1 MTIADYDRLPSKRVA
16 VDGGEMFT
24 VDVGHGPAVVLVHG
38 SPVSSLE
45 FRAVIG
51 RLRPR
56 FRVVAPDLLSF
67 GQSAGPAEGAGFTE
81 QARAL
86 RGLLDALSLD
96 RFHFVGHDWGGP
108 IGLAAAAE
116 KPGQVDRVVLI
127 NTSIL
132 RDFEPPLAWRAII
145 APPIGELAL
154 VGANLMART
163 LPLMLKAARRDRQLR
178 RRYVEPLA
186 QTATRRTILKLE
198 RLDGYEDVCQRIARS
213 LAQMGGPRLLI
224 WGTGDPYFRREY
236 RRLQAAI
243 PDVRRITLPGAGH
256 FATEDAPEGV
266 SQHLR
271 EFLFPPVLG
280 R

>member
-16 VDGGEMFT
+16 VGGGELFT

-56 FRVVAPDLLSF
+56 FRVLAPDMLSF
-67 GQSAGPAEGAGFTE
+67 GQSIGPAEGAGFTE
-81 QARAL
+81 QVRAL

-127 NTSIL
+127 NTGIL
-132 RDFEPPLAWRAII
+132 PDFEPPLAWRPMI
-145 APPIGELAL
+145 APAIGERAARSPASPAL
-154 VGANLMART
+154 CRTSGANCN
-163 LPLMLKAARRDRQLR
+163 AAHDPQ
-178 RRYVEPLA
+178 A
-186 QTATRRTILKLE
+186 GA
-198 RLDGYEDVCQRIARS
+198 
-213 LAQMGGPRLLI
+213 PRWL
-224 WGTGDPYFRREY
+224 
-236 RRLQAAI
+236 
-243 PDVRRITLPGAGH
+243 
-256 FATEDAPEGV
+256 
-266 SQHLR
+266 
-271 EFLFPPVLG
+271 
-280 R
+280 